1 MSSDERPNVEDTDRQ
16 ATFKEAQRHHLA
28 GRWDAAA
35 RLYGDI
41 LAASPGNP
49 DVLQL
54 LGVVELQRGNA
65 EVGVRLI
72 ERAIDQA
79 PDHADAHFNLGVA
92 HRQRNDHAK
101 AAGAYRR
108 AIAARPEFAE
118 AHGELALVCHAQGR
132 LDDAEAAARRA
143 IALDPGLA
151 LAHNA
156 LGIVLRDQG
165 AGEAAMASFR
175 ASLAQDSHFAEAHNN
190 LGVALRDRGD
200 HAAAAD
206 AYRQALALKADFA
219 EAHNNLGNALQEL
232 GRSDEAIATLRAAL
246 RVSPDYATAHHNL
259 GIALLLAGQFEEGW
273 DEYEWRWRVESF
285 AADRARFRQP
295 VWSGAPLD
303 GETVLVHTEQG
314 LGDTLQFIRYV
325 PRVAAAGGRV
335 VVECERGLARLVAAV
350 DGVERIVLKDTP
362 LPQHALRVPLL
373 SLPRIA
379 GTTLASVPAEVPYL
393 KAPEG
398 ARRPAL
404 APADGRRRV
413 GIVWAGNPK
422 HGKDRA
428 RSCPLGHFARLAR
441 RDDVALYSLQVGA
454 QAAELA
460 SLDAPIDD
468 LAPGLTDFA
477 DTAAALDALDLVI
490 TVDTA
495 VAHLAGALARP
506 VWTLLPVAPDW
517 RWMLER
523 DDSPWYPTMR
533 LFRQASRGDWDGVFA
548 RVEAALNGLCG
559 DGVVC

>member
-1 MSSDERPNVEDTDRQ
+1 MSSDERPNTDDTDRQ

-28 GRWDAAA
+28 ERWDAAA
-35 RLYGDI
+35 RLYRDI
-41 LAASPGNP
+41 LSASPGNP

-65 EVGVRLI
+65 DLGIGLI
-72 ERAIDQA
+72 ERAIATA

-101 AAGAYRR
+101 AADAYRR
-108 AIAARPEFAE
+108 AIAARPDFAD

-132 LDDAEAAARRA
+132 LDAAEAAARRA
-143 IALDPGLA
+143 IALDPGFA

-175 ASLAQDSHFAEAHNN
+175 ASLARDPRFAEAHNN

-200 HAAAAD
+200 HAAAAA
-206 AYRQALALKADFA
+206 AYRKALALKPDFA

-232 GRSDEAIATLRAAL
+232 GQSDEAIATLREAL
-246 RVSPDYATAHHNL
+246 RVSPDYATAHHNV

-285 AADRARFRQP
+285 AADRARFHQP
-295 VWSGAPLD
+295 VWTGAPLD
-303 GETVLVHTEQG
+303 GETVLVHAEQG

-325 PRVAAAGGRV
+325 PHVAAAGGRV
-335 VVECERGLARLVAAV
+335 VVECEHGLARLVAAV
-350 DGVERIVLKDTP
+350 DGIERVVVKGAP
-362 LPQHALRVPLL
+362 LPQHAPRAPLL

-379 GTTLASVPAEVPYL
+379 GTTLATVPAEVPYL
-393 KAPEG
+393 SVPEG

-404 APADGRRRV
+404 ASADGRRRI
-413 GIVWAGNPK
+413 GIVWAGKPK

-428 RSCPLGHFARLAR
+428 RSVPVRLFAPLAR
-441 RDDVALYSLQVGA
+441 RDDVALYSLQVGPG
-454 QAAELA
+454 AADLA
-460 SLDAPIDD
+460 SLDAPIRD

-517 RWMLER
+517 RWMLAR

-533 LFRQASRGDWDGVFA
+533 LFRQASRGDWAGVFA
-548 RVEAALNGLCG
+548 RVETALNGLHR
-559 DGVVC
+559 DGVVR

>member
-1 MSSDERPNVEDTDRQ
+1 MSSDERPNADDTDRQ
-16 ATFKEAQRHHLA
+16 ATFQEAQRHHLA

-41 LAASPGNP
+41 LATSPGNP
-49 DVLQL
+49 EVLQL

-72 ERAIDQA
+72 EQAIAQV

-92 HRQRNDHAK
+92 HRQRDGHAK
-101 AAGAYRR
+101 AADAYRR

-118 AHGELALVCHAQGR
+118 AHGELALVLHAQGR
-132 LDDAEAAARRA
+132 LDEAEAAARRA
-143 IALDPGLA
+143 IALDLGLA

-175 ASLAQDSHFAEAHNN
+175 VSLAHEPRFAEAHNN

-200 HAAAAD
+200 HAAAD
-206 AYRQALALKADFA
+206 AYRQALALKPDFA

-232 GRSDEAIATLRAAL
+232 GQSEKAIATLRAAL
-246 RVSPDYATAHHNL
+246 GVSPDYATAHHNL
-259 GIALLLAGQFEEGW
+259 GIALLLVGQFEEGW

-303 GETVLVHTEQG
+303 GETVLVHSEQG

-325 PRVAAAGGRV
+325 PHVAAAGGRV
-335 VVECERGLARLVAAV
+335 VVECERGLARLLAAV
-350 DGVERIVLKDTP
+350 DGVERIVLKGTP
-362 LPQHALRVPLL
+362 LPKHALRMPLL

-379 GTTLASVPAEVPYL
+379 GTTLASMPAEVPYL
-393 KAPEG
+393 AAPEG
-398 ARRPAL
+398 ARRPLL

-428 RSCPLGHFARLAR
+428 RSCPLGHFAALAR
-441 RDDVALYSLQVGA
+441 RDDIALYSLQVGA
-454 QAAELA
+454 QAAELG
-460 SLDAPIDD
+460 SLDAPIRGPRAGADRLRRHRRRARCARPGERRRSRSGRCIPWRQTD
-468 LAPGLTDFA
+468 AGCWNATTAPGT
-477 DTAAALDALDLVI
+477 
-490 TVDTA
+490 
-495 VAHLAGALARP
+495 RP
-506 VWTLLPVAPDW
+506 CACSAKSAEATGRASS
-517 RWMLER
+517 R
-523 DDSPWYPTMR
+523 
-533 LFRQASRGDWDGVFA
+533 ASR
-548 RVEAALNGLCG
+548 RR
-559 DGVVC
+559 